1 MAEDWSMWANRGRG
15 QGVACLP
22 GSILYTE
29 REEEEKK
36 GIDIL
41 DTQLGIKS
49 RSGKY
54 LQIL

>member
-1 MAEDWSMWANRGRG
+1 MWANRGRG